1 MKLDEI
7 MFNLSEALLN
17 LKDNYP
23 NRGEANRSYGAL
35 MSYLNYKPQKMVI
48 VINEDTDCVSLR
60 PE

>member
-23 NRGEANRSYGAL
+23 NRDKAHYSYGAL
-35 MSYLNYKPQKMVI
+35 MSYLNYKSPKVIMVLSDDLEY
-48 VINEDTDCVSLR
+48 VLLR
-60 PE
+60 KE